1 MKLKSEHG
9 NVCYGLGLVL
19 VCVCV
24 GLRLNS
30 ITVDWWPLVMSL
42 IAGLS
47 TAVGGI
53 LAVILREENTERYL
67 ASAFGVAASV
77 MVSVSLVELILP
89 ALASLGVMAST
100 VAFLMGCSIFKLVA
114 LVYQHFESE
123 IQSLSGG
130 QKTLSDDIVAKH
142 HGATFRVGILTAISL
157 TLHNLPEGLAV
168 MLSSTQS
175 EERGITL
182 AFAIALHNIP
192 EGLAI
197 AVPLYVATQNAARS
211 ILWTLVSGLSEPLG
225 ALLCVLF
232 LNSSLDET
240 TLTFILCIVGGIM
253 CAVSFMELIPQG
265 LSYKNQRSAFY
276 TGSAIGGILVLFE
289 MILVPFLL

>member
-1 MKLKSEHG
+1 MTLKSEHG
-9 NVCYGLGLVL
+9 NVCCGIGLVF

-24 GLRLNS
+24 GLRLYS
-30 ITVDWWPLVMSL
+30 TTVDWWPLVMSL

-47 TAVGGI
+47 TALGGV
-53 LAVILREENTERYL
+53 LAVALREENTERYL

-77 MVSVSLVELILP
+77 MVLVSVKELILP
-89 ALASLGVMAST
+89 ALASLGIIAST
-100 VAFLMGCSIFKLVA
+100 VAFLMGCGIYKLVT
-114 LVYQHFESE
+114 LVYRYFEHE

-130 QKTLSDDIVAKH
+130 TTTLSDDVVAKH
-142 HGATFRVGILTAISL
+142 HGATFRVGVLTAISL

-168 MLSSTQS
+168 MLSSKHS

-197 AVPLYVATQNAARS
+197 AVPLYVSTQNATRS
-211 ILWTLVSGLSEPLG
+211 ILWTVVSGLSEPLG

-232 LNSSLDET
+232 FNNSLDET

-253 CAVSFMELIPQG
+253 CAVSFVELIPQG
-265 LSYKNQRSAFY
+265 LSHKHQRSAFY
-276 TGSAIGGILVLFE
+276 AGSAIGGTLVLFE
-289 MILVPFLL
+289 MMLAPYLL